1 MSERPTMR
9 QTIEATGRDD
19 AANLAAALG
28 RFTDHA
34 RAESILCG
42 DDRLFRAMVDA
53 LPAAIYTT
61 DEHGRLLYFN
71 PAAVSFSGRV
81 PQLGNDQWCV
91 SFKLYHAD
99 GSPMCHAEC
108 PMAVSLRED
117 RPIRGVEAIA
127 ERPDGTRVWFMPY
140 PTPLHDRD
148 GMLIGGINMLVDI
161 TERKRAE
168 EERAALLLREREAR
182 AEAETLND
190 VARAL
195 SGELDLRTL
204 LQTATDAATRLTG
217 ATFGAFFYNV
227 VDEQGG
233 AYSLYTLSGAPR
245 EAFEEFGVPRNTAL
259 FAPTFHGEGPVRI
272 SDVRKDPRYGRSA
285 PHHGMPPGHLPVRSY
300 LAVPVISR
308 TAQVLGGLFFGH
320 PEPAVFTEHGERA
333 AMAIAAQAA
342 IAIDN
347 ARLFQETQ
355 AEIAQRKKAELKL
368 QEANR
373 RKDEFL
379 AMLAHELRN
388 PLAPIRN
395 GLQILRLATV
405 DKAVIRSTSDMME
418 RQVEHMVRL
427 VEDLLDVSRIS
438 RGAIAIRKDHVDLVQ
453 VVRNAID
460 AGQAWCEAKGHAL
473 SVELPEHAVYV
484 DGDAVRLAQVVG
496 NLLNNACKYT
506 ESGGHIRVAV
516 EESESHVLVRVRDN
530 GVGLTPDQIERIF
543 DMFMQVDTSLERSVG
558 GLGVGLTL
566 AKRLVEIHGGTIE
579 VRSVGIGS
587 GSEFIVRLPTL
598 VKAPEPPLKPPAHDA
613 LTVPVG
619 CRVLIVDDSRDSASS
634 LEQLMQLAGC
644 DTRIAND
651 GADCVT
657 TAETFR
663 PDVVLLDIGLPNMS
677 GHDAARWIRAQPWG
691 KDAVLIAL
699 TGWGRDEDR
708 RASSDAGFDG
718 HLVKPIDPAELTTLI
733 VSFLAARNRRPP
745 VRADLHRQSDITLG

>member
-1 MSERPTMR
+1 MR
-9 QTIEATGRDD
+9 QAVEVAGRDD
-19 AANLAAALG
+19 ATALAGVLG
-28 RFTDHA
+28 QFKDRA
-34 RAESILCG
+34 CAESVLCG
-42 DDRLFRAMVDA
+42 DDRLFRAMLDA
-53 LPAAIYTT
+53 LPVAIYTT

-71 PAAVSFSGRV
+71 PAAVDFSGRV

-91 SFKLYHAD
+91 TFKLYHAD
-99 GSPMCHAEC
+99 GTPMRHAEC
-108 PMAVSLRED
+108 PMAVSLREG
-117 RPIRGVEAIA
+117 RPIRGLEAIA

-227 VDEQGG
+227 INEQGEG
-233 AYSLYTLSGAPR
+233 YRLYTLSGAPR
-245 EAFEEFGVPRNTAL
+245 EEFEKFGPPRNTAL
-259 FAPTFHGEGPVRI
+259 FAPTFRGEGPVRI
-272 SDVRKDPRYGRSA
+272 ADVRKDARYGRSA
-285 PHHGMPPGHLPVRSY
+285 PHHGMPLGHLPVRSY
-300 LAVPVISR
+300 LAVPVVSR
-308 TAQVLGGLFFGH
+308 SADVLGGLFFGH

-333 AMAIAAQAA
+333 AMAIAAHAA

-355 AEIAQRKKAELKL
+355 AEIAQRKNAELKL

-395 GLQILRLATV
+395 GVQILRLANA
-405 DKAVIRSTSDMME
+405 DEAMIRSTSDMME

-427 VEDLLDVSRIS
+427 VEDLLDVSRIG

-453 VVRNAID
+453 VVRNAIP
-460 AGQAWCEAKGHAL
+460 ACQAWCEAKQHAL
-473 SVELPEHAVYV
+473 SVELPEHAIYV

-506 ESGGHIRVAV
+506 ESGGHIRIAV
-516 EESESHVLVRVRDN
+516 EQSESHVLVRVRDN
-530 GVGLTPDQIERIF
+530 GVGLTSDQIARIF

-558 GLGVGLTL
+558 GLGLGLTL
-566 AKRLVEIHGGTIE
+566 AKSLVEIHGGTIE
-579 VRSVGIGS
+579 ARSAGIGS

-598 VKAPEPPLKPPAHDA
+598 VRAPEPPLEPPAHDA
-613 LTVPVG
+613 PTLPVG
-619 CRVLIVDDSRDSASS
+619 CRVLIVDDLRDSALS

-644 DTRIAND
+644 DTRIAGD
-651 GADCVT
+651 GTEGVK
-657 TAETFR
+657 TAATFR
-663 PDVVLLDIGLPNMS
+663 PDVVLLDIGLPNLS
-677 GHDAARWIRAQPWG
+677 GHDAARQIRAQPWG

-718 HLVKPIDPAELTTLI
+718 HLVKPIDPAELTTLM
-733 VSFLAARNRRPP
+733 VSLLATRNGPP
-745 VRADLHRQSDITLG
+745 VRADLHQQPDITLACRSWKNA

>member
-1 MSERPTMR
+1 MR
-9 QTIEATGRDD
+9 QMVEAAGRED
-19 AANLAAALG
+19 ATVLAGVVG
-28 RFTDHA
+28 RLEDRA
-34 RAESILCG
+34 RAESVLCG
-42 DDRLFRAMVDA
+42 DDRLFRAMIDA
-53 LPAAIYTT
+53 LPVAIYTT
-61 DEHGRLLYFN
+61 DEQGRLLYFN
-71 PAAVSFSGRV
+71 PAAVDFSGRV
-81 PQLGNDQWCV
+81 PQLGDDQWCV
-91 SFKLYHAD
+91 TFKLYHAD
-99 GSPMCHAEC
+99 GTPMRHAEC
-108 PMAVSLRED
+108 PMAVSLREG

-148 GMLIGGINMLVDI
+148 GVLIGGINMLVDI

-168 EERAALLLREREAR
+168 EERAALLLRERQAR

-227 VDEQGG
+227 TDEQGK
-233 AYSLYTLSGAPR
+233 AYGLYTLSGAPR
-245 EAFEEFGVPRNTAL
+245 EAFEEFGPPRNTAV
-259 FAPTFHGEGPVRI
+259 FAPTFRGEGPVRI
-272 SDVRKDPRYGRSA
+272 ADVRKDARYGRSA
-285 PHHGMPPGHLPVRSY
+285 PHHGMPPGHLPVCSY

-308 TAQVLGGLFFGH
+308 SADVLGGLFFGH
-320 PEPAVFTEHGERA
+320 PEPAVFTERSERT
-333 AMAIAAQAA
+333 AMAIAAHAA

-347 ARLFQETQ
+347 ARLFEETQ
-355 AEIAQRKKAELKL
+355 VEIAHRKNAELKL

-395 GLQILRLATV
+395 GVQILRLASG
-405 DKAVIRSTSDMME
+405 DEAVIRSTSNMME

-438 RGAIAIRKDHVDLVQ
+438 RGAISVRKDHVDLVR
-453 VVRNAID
+453 VVRDAID

-473 SVELPEHAVYV
+473 SVELPEHAIHV
-484 DGDAVRLAQVVG
+484 DGDAVRLAQIVG

-506 ESGGHIRVAV
+506 ESGGHIRIAV
-516 EESESHVLVRVRDN
+516 EQSESAVLVRVRDN
-530 GVGLTPDQIERIF
+530 GVGLAPDHIARIF
-543 DMFMQVDTSLERSVG
+543 DMFMQVDTSFERSVG
-558 GLGVGLTL
+558 GLGLGLTL
-566 AKRLVEIHGGTIE
+566 AKSFVEMHGGAIE
-579 VRSVGIGS
+579 ARSAGIGS

-598 VKAPEPPLKPPAHDA
+598 VEALEPPLEALAEDA
-613 LTVPVG
+613 LTLPAG
-619 CRVLIVDDSRDSASS
+619 CRVLIVDDLCDSASS
-634 LEQLMQLAGC
+634 LEQVMQLAGC
-644 DTRIAND
+644 DTRIARD
-651 GADCVT
+651 GTEGVT

-663 PDVVLLDIGLPNMS
+663 PDVVLLDIGLPNLS
-677 GHDAARWIRAQPWG
+677 GHDAARRIRALPWG
-691 KDAVLIAL
+691 RDAVLIAL

-718 HLVKPIDPAELTTLI
+718 HLVKPIDPAKLMALI
-733 VSFLAARNRRPP
+733 ASLLAARKGQPA
-745 VRADLHRQSDITLG
+745 RAGPHRQPDIT